1 MKADVS
7 WFQGAGSEASLVIS
21 LTGQDHLLPSLLSLM
36 IISGPTLT
44 QPDRLDQL
52 LAEGLARDPQGPALQ
67 DLHTSLS
74 WQQLEER
81 VERLMVAYGAL
92 PLQVGDRVA
101 SLMPNRLELVIHY
114 LACLRLGLVI
124 TPLNYRYVVPEID
137 HALRVSGAVLL
148 LYHQERLADLQA
160 TELAGSLPYGLIRF
174 DDAPTEPS
182 TDGERRFHDMIS
194 SSATGVEAP
203 ELAPEAPAIIYF
215 TSGSTAKPKGVTH
228 SRRSYGATLASLA
241 QAMEYAPGERLMV
254 GCSLAHAA
262 ASMYGLA
269 ALSVGTT
276 LVVATESDN
285 HSLEAVLHHRQPN
298 LLLMLPAPLMG
309 LMHDRELNPADFAYV
324 RLCISGGDKV
334 PLQLQRDFEAS
345 VGFAIDECFGMSE
358 CGVATVSPSGEN
370 RIGSVGRVCPGFE
383 CSIRDEEGRQL
394 PVGAEGRL
402 WLRSA
407 SVMTG
412 YWDNPTATA
421 ETIVEGWLDTGD
433 EMRLDDDGYLWFCGR
448 RKQIIVHD
456 GSNICPQDVEDA
468 LCEHSAV
475 ELAGAIGIHDLM
487 HGENVRA
494 YVTLKEGASV
504 PTVPELISFSR
515 ERIGYKAPEEI
526 VVLTEMPLNPSG
538 KVDRVALK
546 AMAAEAPTG

>member
-1 MKADVS
+1 
-7 WFQGAGSEASLVIS
+7 
-21 LTGQDHLLPSLLSLM
+21 M
-36 IISGPTLT
+36 ILSGPPLT
-44 QPDRLDQL
+44 RPDRLDRL
-52 LAEGLARDPQGPALQ
+52 LDAGLDRDPTGPALQ
-67 DLHTSLS
+67 DLRTSLS
-74 WQQLEER
+74 WQELEEQ
-81 VERLMVAYGAL
+81 VERLVGAYSRL
-92 PLQVGDRVA
+92 PLQQGDRVA

-148 LYHQERLADLQA
+148 LYHRERRADLDD
-160 TELAGSLPYGLIRF
+160 TDLAGSLPLGLIRF
-174 DDAPTEPS
+174 DDGPVGAAGN
-182 TDGERRFHDMIS
+182 GERLLQAMLS
-194 SSATGVEAP
+194 SPVAP
-203 ELAPEAPAIIYF
+203 AEPAKLAPESAAIIYF

-241 QAMEYAPGERLMV
+241 QAMEYVAGERLMV

-269 ALSVGTT
+269 ALSVGAT

-285 HSLEAVLHHRQPN
+285 HGLEALLHHRQPN

-309 LMHDRELNPADFAYV
+309 LMHDRDLNPRDFSPV
-324 RLCISGGDKV
+324 RLCLSGGDKV
-334 PLQLQRDFEAS
+334 PVQLQRDFEAS

-358 CGVATVSPSGEN
+358 CGVATVSPPSGEN

-383 CSIRDEEGRQL
+383 CCIRDEQGLEL
-394 PVGAEGRL
+394 PVGAVGRL

-412 YWDNPTATA
+412 YWDNPSATA
-421 ETIVEGWLDTGD
+421 ETLVGGWLDTGD
-433 EMRLDDDGYLWFCGR
+433 EMRADADGYLWFCGR

-456 GSNICPQDVEDA
+456 GSNICPQDVEEA
-468 LCEHSAV
+468 LCEHPAV
-475 ELAGAIGIHDLM
+475 ELAGAIGIHDVM

-494 YVTLKEGASV
+494 YITLQPGAPV
-504 PTVPELISFSR
+504 PSRRDLIRFAR

-526 VVLTEMPLNPSG
+526 VVLREIPLNPSG

-546 AMAAEAPTG
+546 QMAATA

>member
-1 MKADVS
+1 M
-7 WFQGAGSEASLVIS
+7 SLRVG
-21 LTGQDHLLPSLLSLM
+21 LMLLS
-36 IISGPTLT
+36 GPALTL
-44 QPDRLDQL
+44 PDRLDAL
-52 LAEGLARDPQGPALQ
+52 LEVGLVRDPDGPALQ

-74 WQQLEER
+74 WRQLAER
-81 VERLMVAYGAL
+81 VERLTAAYGTM
-92 PLQVGDRVA
+92 PLKAGDRVA
-101 SLMPNRLELVIHY
+101 SLMPNRVELVIHY

-148 LYHQERLADLQA
+148 LYHQERLADLEA
-160 TELAGSLPYGLIRF
+160 TQLAGSLPLGLIRF
-174 DDAPTEPS
+174 EDGQRAAGAE
-182 TDGERRFHDMIS
+182 GERCLETLLTTP
-194 SSATGVEAP
+194 ATGE
-203 ELAPEAPAIIYF
+203 ELSCLPAEAPAIIYF

-228 SRRSYGATLASLA
+228 SRASYGATLASLA
-241 QAMEYAPGERLMV
+241 QVMEYAPGERLMV

-269 ALSVGTT
+269 GLSLGVT

-285 HSLEAVLHHRQPN
+285 HALEALLHHRQPN

-309 LMHDRELNPADFAYV
+309 LMHDRDLNPADFADV
-324 RLCISGGDKV
+324 RLCLSGGDKV
-334 PLQLQRDFEAS
+334 PLQLQRDFKTA
-345 VGFAIDECFGMSE
+345 VGFSIDECFGMSE
-358 CGVATVSPSGEN
+358 CGVATMSPPSGEN
-370 RIGSVGRVCPGFE
+370 RVGSVGRVCPGFE
-383 CSIRDEEGRQL
+383 CSIRNEEGREL

-421 ETIVEGWLDTGD
+421 ETIVDGWLDTGD
-433 EMRLDDDGYLWFCGR
+433 EMRLDADGYLWFCGR

-456 GSNICPQDVEDA
+456 ASNICPQDVEDA
-468 LCEHSAV
+468 LCEHPAV
-475 ELAGAIGIHDLM
+475 ELAGAIGIHDVM

-494 YVTLKEGASV
+494 YITLQRGAQA
-504 PTVPELISFSR
+504 PMAAELIRFAR

-526 VVLTEMPLNPSG
+526 VVLAEMPLNPSG

-546 AMAAEAPTG
+546 AMAAEAPRS